1 MLEIS
6 MDRCGQEGGAVL
18 RYEYEYRTVLYEYRA
33 RCSTAPAG
41 GTVQYG
47 SAFVPYAACDLE
59 ISYRNAA
66 GIIPKECL
74 VQREIQRITPEI
86 RLFRVSQQRC
96 SPQPLP

>member
-1 MLEIS
+1 
-6 MDRCGQEGGAVL
+6 MDRCGAAL
-18 RYEYEYRTVLYEYRA
+18 RVRVLYCTSSATVPVAALRLLA
-33 RCSTAPAG
+33 
-41 GTVQYG
+41 VQYG
-47 SAFVPYAACDLE
+47 TRSAFVPYAACDLE
-59 ISYRNAA
+59 IAYRNAA

>member
-1 MLEIS
+1 M
-6 MDRCGQEGGAVL
+6 L
-18 RYEYEYRTVLYEYRA
+18 RYEYEYGTVLYEY
-33 RCSTAPAG
+33 
-41 GTVQYG
+41 GTVPVAALRLLAVQYG